1 MDYMK
6 MTIEDVI
13 AWCQAN
19 GKVDWLKAKAQEK
32 REFKVY
38 PKVKNEEG
46 KMVVDKSQPYKIEFR
61 PISFIQLKK
70 DFVNEFMPEIAPKAQ
85 KKETM
90 FDKIMAL

>member
-19 GKVDWLKAKAQEK
+19 GQVAWLKAKAQET

-46 KMVVDKSQPYKIEFR
+46 KMVVDKSQPYQIEMR

-70 DFVNEFMPEIAPKAQ
+70 DFVEQFMPEIAPKAT